1 MTAKK
6 RVSIMKN
13 KRISLDYAGWH
24 EVTEGPIRGLSKP
37 PFEAQD
43 LRQGFEVPPKKWTL
57 K

>member
-1 MTAKK
+1 
-6 RVSIMKN
+6 MKN